1 MFEWLVK
8 KVLVGKINDLLKVYE
23 KDVGKVKAT
32 LEIWIG
38 RLEKVLS
45 VFKSVLAKLDDN
57 RIDADELKQAS
68 DEVEELIRKW

>member
-1 MFEWLVK
+1 MIEWLIK

-23 KDVGKVKAT
+23 KDVVEVKTT
-32 LEIWIG
+32 LETWIG

-45 VFKSVLAKLDDN
+45 VFKSILAKLDDN

-68 DEVEELIRKW
+68 DEVAELIRKW